1 MGVCFLFTY
10 VIGSFLLKL
19 VSLKIENSK
28 QRGGGGQMK
37 GRVADRDSY

>member
-10 VIGSFLLKL
+10 VRGSFLL

-28 QRGGGGQMK
+28 QRGGGQMK

>member
-28 QRGGGGQMK
+28 QRGGGMK
-37 GRVADRDSY
+37 GRAADRDSY

>member
-1 MGVCFLFTY
+1 MGVWFFFFFTY

-28 QRGGGGQMK
+28 QCVGGK
-37 GRVADRDSY
+37 KRDV